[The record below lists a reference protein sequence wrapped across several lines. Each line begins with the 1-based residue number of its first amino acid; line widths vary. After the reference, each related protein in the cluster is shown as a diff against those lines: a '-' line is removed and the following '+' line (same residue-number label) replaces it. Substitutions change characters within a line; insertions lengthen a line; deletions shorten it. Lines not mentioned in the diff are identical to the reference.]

1 MAQARKNM
9 NTVIV
14 NIKIMWINHRNEN
27 KFYITRVVN
36 HLTRCHL
43 LLYLNKTKHVGT
55 INILKINRTMHLVIM
70 TVLSRASA
78 MSNI

>member
-1 MAQARKNM
+1 MKINYIVFSS

-14 NIKIMWINHRNEN
+14 
-27 KFYITRVVN
+27 VN
-36 HLTRCHL
+36 HLISCHL